1 MRGPAR
7 RVPELRDQVSSRCFQ
22 LSLHDAR
29 HRRDPLCARDFAD
42 EAIRELR
49 AMLDNGWGAK
59 IVHMSKPR
67 EWSAHQPFVR
77 MSFTMRPEDVRA
89 RIADAVKS

>member
-1 MRGPAR
+1 MTLFNVTTIEALGPR
-7 RVPELRDQVSSRCFQ
+7 KRVHMASDWVVPALD
-22 LSLHDAR
+22 
-29 HRRDPLCARDFAD
+29 AD

-49 AMLDNGWGAK
+49 AVLDDGWGAK